1 MPLRWGRWGGADDE
15 KRVLELK
22 KTEKPEGRS
31 LPAFGA
37 ANGYAGDNS
46 SLQGMDDQNSV
57 NGAAVL
63 AVGFDAACDRASND
77 ASSHRADASGVV
89 GRSGRQPTRAF
100 ARRVVTPLRLP
111 VSPRQHLNRRR
122 TEGTHK
128 GMETRRVKLVAE
140 PQH

>member
-1 MPLRWGRWGGADDE
+1 M
-15 KRVLELK
+15 LELK
-22 KTEKPEGRS
+22 KTESRKVDPSRLS
-31 LPAFGA
+31 AQRMATRVTTRP
-37 ANGYAGDNS
+37 S
-46 SLQGMDDQNSV
+46 KVWTIQNSV

-63 AVGFDAACDRASND
+63 AVGFE
-77 ASSHRADASGVV
+77 
-89 GRSGRQPTRAF
+89 PTRAF

-111 VSPRQHLNRRR
+111 VSPRQHPNRRR